1 MAKFCNILVTDLK
14 KIRYIALGSVFIL
27 IVILFGAVI
36 TVFLVTVLPYGWP
49 HKSFVLHVPLT
60 KQSQMYFLIG
70 VAYFL
75 PVITSW
81 VMYAVLYCKIEI
93 KINKVGQ
100 GK

>member
-1 MAKFCNILVTDLK
+1 MK
-14 KIRYIALGSVFIL
+14 KIQFFALGSVFLIIAIIL
-27 IVILFGAVI
+27 GVI
-36 TVFLVTVLPYGWP
+36 TTIFLVTVLPYGWP
-49 HKSFVLHVPLT
+49 HKSFILHVPST
-60 KQSQMYFLIG
+60 KQSEMYAMIG

-81 VMYAVLYCKIEI
+81 AMYAVLYCKIEI